1 METEIIN
8 LVLATVRRRPRAV
21 RCCSH
26 CGKEGHTIR
35 TCNDDRI
42 RELETECAR
51 RIQYYTEDQFT
62 EFLNTEFETEPTLIR
77 ALAMKKCQIT
87 MKSSKVEV
95 VRAVSVYIRR
105 TYVYGARDIYDAFNG
120 HSAFRNDNEFREGER
135 EQVTDAVVQSMAYAL
150 RREMLIYAMTNV
162 FMNFIRDEHNDNED
176 DGDNKINIISTV
188 KNDENLD
195 IHQSCECSI
204 CYEEKKVGD
213 FTKFNCN
220 HEFCKDC
227 VINTIKSRRN
237 ANNICCA
244 FCRTEV
250 KSVESKTNKVKAEF
264 DEYIE

>member
-1 METEIIN
+1 METETN
-8 LVLATVRRRPRAV
+8 NAAVVRRRPRAV

-26 CGKEGHTIR
+26 CGEEGHTIR
-35 TCNDDRI
+35 NCNDDRI
-42 RELETECAR
+42 RELEVECAR
-51 RIQYYTEDQFT
+51 RIQHYTEDQFT
-62 EFLNTEFETEPTLIR
+62 QFLNTEFETEPTLIR
-77 ALAMKKCQIT
+77 ALAIKKCRAT
-87 MKSSKVEV
+87 TKTSKVEV

-120 HSAFRNDNEFREGER
+120 HSAFSNDNGFSER
-135 EQVTDAVVQSMAYAL
+135 EREEVTDAMVQSMAYAL
-150 RREMLIYAMTNV
+150 RREMLIFTMANILE
-162 FMNFIRDEHNDNED
+162 NFIRDKPNINN
-176 DGDNKINIISTV
+176 NKINIISTV

-204 CYEEKKVGD
+204 CYEERKVSD

-244 FCRTEV
+244 LCRTEV
-250 KSVESKTNKVKAEF
+250 KSVESKTNEVKAEL

>member
-1 METEIIN
+1 METETN
-8 LVLATVRRRPRAV
+8 TVLRPRAT

-26 CGKEGHTIR
+26 CGEEGHSIR

-42 RELETECAR
+42 RELEVECAR
-51 RIQYYTEDQFT
+51 RIQHYTDEQFT
-62 EFLNTEFETEPTLIR
+62 QFLNTEFETEPTLIR
-77 ALAMKKCQIT
+77 ALAIKNCRATTKT
-87 MKSSKVEV
+87 SKDEV

-105 TYVYGARDIYDAFNG
+105 TYIYGARDIHDAFNG
-120 HSAFRNDNEFREGER
+120 HSAFSNSERFREGER
-135 EQVTDAVVQSMAYAL
+135 EEVTDAIVQSMEYAL
-150 RREMLIYAMTNV
+150 RRDMLWHTLATILMD
-162 FMNFIRDEHNDNED
+162 FIRDEPN
-176 DGDNKINIISTV
+176 NKLNIISTV

-195 IHQSCECSI
+195 INQDCECNI
-204 CYEEKKVGD
+204 CYEEKKVSD

-244 FCRTEV
+244 LCRTEV
-250 KSVESKTNKVKAEF
+250 KSVETKTNEVKAEI

>member
-1 METEIIN
+1 METAIN
-8 LVLATVRRRPRAV
+8 NTAVVRRRAV

-26 CGKEGHTIR
+26 CGEEGHTIR
-35 TCNDDRI
+35 SCDDDRI
-42 RELETECAR
+42 IELEAECAR
-51 RIQYYTEDQFT
+51 RIQHYTNDEFT

-77 ALAMKKCQIT
+77 ALAMKKCRAT
-87 MKSSKVEV
+87 TKTSKNEI

-120 HSAFRNDNEFREGER
+120 HSAFSNNDGFREGER
-135 EQVTDAVVQSMAYAL
+135 DELTDIMVRSMAYAL
-150 RREMLIYAMTNV
+150 RREMIIYRMTNV
-162 FMNFIRDEHNDNED
+162 LMNFIQNEPNDN
-176 DGDNKINIISTV
+176 NIKINIISSV

-195 IHQSCECSI
+195 INQLCECSI
-204 CYEEKKVGD
+204 CYEEKKVSN

-227 VINTIKSRRN
+227 VINTIKLRRN

-244 FCRTEV
+244 LCRTEV
-250 KSVESKTNKVKAEF
+250 KSVESKTNEVKAEL

>member
-1 METEIIN
+1 METETN
-8 LVLATVRRRPRAV
+8 NAAVTRRPRAT

-26 CGKEGHTIR
+26 CGEEGHSIR

-42 RELETECAR
+42 RELEVECAR
-51 RIQYYTEDQFT
+51 RIQHYTDEQFT
-62 EFLNTEFETEPTLIR
+62 QFLNTEFETEPTLIR
-77 ALAMKKCQIT
+77 ALAIKKCRT
-87 MKSSKVEV
+87 TTKTSKDEV

-105 TYVYGARDIYDAFNG
+105 TYIYGARDIYDAFNG
-120 HSAFRNDNEFREGER
+120 HSAFSNSERFREGER
-135 EQVTDAVVQSMAYAL
+135 EEVTDAIVQSMEYAL
-150 RREMLIYAMTNV
+150 RRDMLWHTLATILMD
-162 FMNFIRDEHNDNED
+162 FIRDEPN
-176 DGDNKINIISTV
+176 NKLNIISTV

-195 IHQSCECSI
+195 INQDCECNI
-204 CYEEKKVGD
+204 CYEEKKVSD

-244 FCRTEV
+244 LCRTEV
-250 KSVESKTNKVKAEF
+250 KSVETKTNEVKAEL

>member
-1 METEIIN
+1 METETN
-8 LVLATVRRRPRAV
+8 NAAVVRRRPRAT

-26 CGKEGHTIR
+26 CGEEGHTIR
-35 TCNDDRI
+35 NCNDDRI
-42 RELETECAR
+42 RELEVECAR
-51 RIQYYTEDQFT
+51 RIQHYTEDQFAQ
-62 EFLNTEFETEPTLIR
+62 FLNTEFETEPTLIR
-77 ALAMKKCQIT
+77 ALAIKKCRAT
-87 MKSSKVEV
+87 TKTSKVEV

-105 TYVYGARDIYDAFNG
+105 TYIYGARDIYDAFNG
-120 HSAFRNDNEFREGER
+120 HSAFSNRER
-135 EQVTDAVVQSMAYAL
+135 EEVTDAMVQSMAYAL
-150 RREMLIYAMTNV
+150 RREMLIYTMTNV
-162 FMNFIRDEHNDNED
+162 FMNFIRNEHNDNED
-176 DGDNKINIISTV
+176 DNKINIISTV

-195 IHQSCECSI
+195 IHQLCECSI

-227 VINTIKSRRN
+227 VINTIKLRRN

-250 KSVESKTNKVKAEF
+250 KSVETKTNEVKAEL